1 MGTNLWIG
9 YEGTGEGS
17 GKRGV
22 QWTPATRRVSTCSVN
37 IVEGVSLKP
46 VSLVVLSVELL
57 IVKFWLF
64 VVFLGSTKKKWVA
77 IHMF

>member
-37 IVEGVSLKP
+37 IVE
-46 VSLVVLSVELL
+46 VVSVESG
-57 IVKFWLF
+57 F
-64 VVFLGSTKKKWVA
+64 VVFWFFVFVVFYVMSNKTILKD
-77 IHMF
+77 IQNLFFLLLH

>member
-37 IVEGVSLKP
+37 IVEGVSLAP
-46 VSLVVLSVELL
+46 VSWVVLSFEC
-57 IVKFWLF
+57 
-64 VVFLGSTKKKWVA
+64 
-77 IHMF
+77 